1 MTVYSSVHLPAAF
14 LGKYGLGP
22 YLIILGKGAILGLGS
37 HPGFS
42 IAIILGDLRVLG
54 TFGPRI
60 N

>member
-1 MTVYSSVHLPAAF
+1 
-14 LGKYGLGP
+14 
-22 YLIILGKGAILGLGS
+22 LGS
-37 HPGFS
+37 HPGFL